1 MTTIEEKRAR
11 WFQIVE
17 ARRMA
22 HRALGIE
29 KGLVFVD
36 KKANQFVFKVAIDAN
51 KLEIK
56 KAVEKLFNVKVA
68 NVQTVLNKGKVK
80 DLLHE

>member
-1 MTTIEEKRAR
+1 MTTNEEKRHR

-36 KKANQFVFKVAIDAN
+36 KKANQFVFKNSFCHMIFVC
-51 KLEIK
+51 LETK
-56 KAVEKLFNVKVA
+56 TVEQSVYN
-68 NVQTVLNKGKVK
+68 NKGMLVGMKVYK
-80 DLLHE
+80 ENS